1 MLIEHCPVLQLVQP
15 ESADYLGFSIFT
27 CLCCCWCVSIAAL
40 VKSCA
45 VRDANKRGDP
55 NSVTYSREALL
66 LNKISL
72 GMCLSG
78 KNCHIIG
85 VCTPYTLHTMQ

>member
-1 MLIEHCPVLQLVQP
+1 MLIEPVLQLVQP

-78 KNCHIIG
+78 KNCHIIR
-85 VCTPYTLHTMQ
+85 VCAPYTLHTMQ